1 MRNFPSAGARS
12 FRWRM
17 YCLSGTSA
25 VIRTPCT
32 AETMTAG
39 RGARRGS
46 PRPRLR
52 RLASRS
58 RGIDRVHSSC
68 NDGFK
73 KRAVRDCM
81 SYGGE
86 TGQMDTRAA
95 RRRGSRRRATSREK
109 LRMRATTTVVNDA
122 MESYTISK
130 TNTWN
135 DPAFGSTRPRRTRSG
150 DADVDARPR
159 MLKNDRLRVKQRA
172 SRVDARKYG
181 GSAVSHVSDERK
193 PETRGV

>member
-1 MRNFPSAGARS
+1 MMALKSVQYEILCRTEERPD
-12 FRWRM
+12 RW
-17 YCLSGTSA
+17 
-25 VIRTPCT
+25 IP
-32 AETMTAG
+32 
-39 RGARRGS
+39 
-46 PRPRLR
+46 
-52 RLASRS
+52 
-58 RGIDRVHSSC
+58 
-68 NDGFK
+68 
-73 KRAVRDCM
+73 
-81 SYGGE
+81 
-86 TGQMDTRAA
+86 A
-95 RRRGSRRRATSREK
+95 RRRGSRRRASSREK

>member
-1 MRNFPSAGARS
+1 
-12 FRWRM
+12 
-17 YCLSGTSA
+17 
-25 VIRTPCT
+25 
-32 AETMTAG
+32 
-39 RGARRGS
+39 
-46 PRPRLR
+46 
-52 RLASRS
+52 
-58 RGIDRVHSSC
+58 
-68 NDGFK
+68 
-73 KRAVRDCM
+73 M

-86 TGQMDTRAA
+86 TGQMDTRA
-95 RRRGSRRRATSREK
+95 TTREK

-122 MESYTISK
+122 MESYTVSK
-130 TNTWN
+130 TNTSN